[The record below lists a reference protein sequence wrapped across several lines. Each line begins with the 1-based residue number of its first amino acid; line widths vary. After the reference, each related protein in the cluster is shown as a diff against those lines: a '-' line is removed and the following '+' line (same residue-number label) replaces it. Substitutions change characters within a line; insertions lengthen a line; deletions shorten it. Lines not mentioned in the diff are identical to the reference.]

1 MWLQMN
7 KSKIFEVVPLCV
19 FKCKGNA
26 NRNQMISIWGALVWR
41 ITEQPEDDKPDFYLE
56 STSGRS

>member
-7 KSKIFEVVPLCV
+7 KSKIFEVVLLCV

-26 NRNQMISIWGALVWR
+26 NRSQMIVVLGALVWR
-41 ITEQPEDDKPDFYLE
+41 ISEQPEDDKPSIFFNF
-56 STSGRS
+56 

>member
-7 KSKIFEVVPLCV
+7 KSKIFEVVLLCV

-26 NRNQMISIWGALVWR
+26 NRSQMIVVLGALVWR
-41 ITEQPEDDKPDFYLE
+41 ISEQPEDDKPSIFFKFFF
-56 STSGRS
+56 